1 MLIRAELILHVAR
14 SNSIDAN
21 VEYRL
26 VWCPYVTS
34 GSDEV
39 EYLFAV
45 ALGTSVSEIKSLLKP
60 ASLGTKQPQLWCQC
74 TLLNSEITIKMV
86 TIHDASTKTSGSL
99 KGDVKSIQLCS
110 AACRKIVTSS

>member
-1 MLIRAELILHVAR
+1 MLIRAELILHVAH
-14 SNSIDAN
+14 SNNIDAN

-45 ALGTSVSEIKSLLKP
+45 ALGISVSDIKTCLSWHQT
-60 ASLGTKQPQLWCQC
+60 ATV
-74 TLLNSEITIKMV
+74 MV
-86 TIHDASTKTSGSL
+86 SMHAFE
-99 KGDVKSIQLCS
+99 Q
-110 AACRKIVTSS
+110 